1 MKLRTDAASTA
12 NTTSKKNREIKYI
25 VIHYTAGVT
34 SKPGS
39 AYNTAKYFGKDTTK
53 ASADYIVDDEY
64 VCQFNM
70 DIKNRYT
77 WHCGGSK
84 YKTKGGSLYGVCT
97 NANSIGIEIC
107 SSNSTKKVT
116 NANDANWYY
125 TDEVIANTVELVQQ
139 LMKDYNIDA
148 DHVIRHYDVTG
159 KPCPGIIGWNADT
172 GDGSKWLKF
181 KTDILGQD
189 LFGTHYPDCEHVD
202 EIDKLK
208 EEVAYWKAKY
218 EASQSEINKIKDVI
232 SGIKNVIDTLEV

>member
-12 NTTSKKNREIKYI
+12 NTTVKKNREIKYI

-34 SKPGS
+34 SKTGS

-64 VCQFNM
+64 VCQYNT

-116 NANDANWYY
+116 NPNDVNWYY
-125 TDEVIANTVELVQQ
+125 TDEVIVNTVELVKQ
-139 LMKDYNIDA
+139 LMKEYNIDA

-159 KPCPGIIGWNADT
+159 KACPGIIGWNLDT
-172 GDGSKWLKF
+172 CDESKWLKF
-181 KTDILGQD
+181 KTDILG
-189 LFGTHYPDCEHVD
+189 TEEVKCEHID
-202 EIDKLK
+202 EIEQLK
-208 EEVAYWKAKY
+208 QEVAYWKAKY